1 MPSQKLQK
9 MYDKS
14 TKLDVKI
21 VELEALETAGTI
33 TDEQKIELKNAQKE
47 FTQVEN
53 DIRDLSDYE
62 NAKEQSKKPENKG
75 WRPSATPNNEQFPHE
90 FKNLTDQL
98 IAVRSFA
105 ETGRM
110 DDRLLKVNNAA
121 LGANEGTLVEGG
133 FAIQQDIAGMLMESA
148 AQAGDIM
155 TRVDSYQISGR
166 SNSMKWVEVQEDDIS
181 NTVFGGVRVYWA
193 AEAGTVDPGKIKL
206 QERELKLEKLLGFAY
221 TTYEMDADS
230 NFIDQLYQR
239 AFQLAIRRE
248 IEASIVAGSGAGKP
262 KGFTK
267 SGALVTLAIEQ
278 GQNLTDT
285 PILWKNLS
293 KMFNRRLKLPG
304 SKYVWLC
311 HPDMLELF
319 DFIEFPVG
327 VGGVPVY
334 LQETKEGSLSTIKSL
349 PIVECDACSQIG
361 TVGDIMCTDLNDY
374 ALIYKGGVDSADSIH
389 VEFLTAQ
396 RCYRFI
402 FRANGMPKTSSSLT
416 IKNSSNKRSPVTTL
430 AART

>member
-9 MYDKS
+9 LYDKS
-14 TKLDVKI
+14 DKLDVKI
-21 VELEALETAGTI
+21 SELEALETAGTI
-33 TDEQKIELKNAQKE
+33 TDEQKNELKNAQKE
-47 FTQVEN
+47 FIQTEN
-53 DIRDLSDYE
+53 DARNLADFE
-62 NAKEQSKKPENKG
+62 TAKELKNKPENKG
-75 WRPSATPNNEQFPHE
+75 WRPSANPNNEQFPHE

-98 IAVRSFA
+98 IAIRGFA
-105 ETGRM
+105 ESGRM

-121 LGANEGTLVEGG
+121 LGTNESSLVEGG
-133 FAIQQDIAGMLMESA
+133 FAIQQDIAGMLMQSA

-166 SNSMKWVEVQEDDIS
+166 ANSMKWVEVVEDSIAT
-181 NTVFGGVRVYWA
+181 TVFGGIRVYWA
-193 AEAGTVDPGKIKL
+193 AEANTVEASKPKL
-206 QERELKLEKLLGFAY
+206 NERELKLEKLMGLAY
-221 TTYEMDADS
+221 TTYEMDSDS
-230 NFIDQLYQR
+230 SFVDDLYNR

-248 IEASIVAGSGAGKP
+248 IEGCIVAGTGAGKP

-267 SGALVTLAIEQ
+267 SDALVTIAIES
-278 GQNLTDT
+278 GQTLADT
-285 PILWKNLS
+285 PIMWKNLS

-334 LQETKEGSLSTIKSL
+334 LQETKEGQLSTIKSL
-349 PIVECDACSQIG
+349 PIVECDSSSAIG
-361 TVGDIMCTDLNDY
+361 TVGDISCVDLNDY

-396 RCYRFI
+396 RCFRFI
-402 FRANGMPKTSSSLT
+402 FRANGMPKTSQTLT
-416 IKNSSNKRSPVTTL
+416 IKNSPNKRSPAVTL